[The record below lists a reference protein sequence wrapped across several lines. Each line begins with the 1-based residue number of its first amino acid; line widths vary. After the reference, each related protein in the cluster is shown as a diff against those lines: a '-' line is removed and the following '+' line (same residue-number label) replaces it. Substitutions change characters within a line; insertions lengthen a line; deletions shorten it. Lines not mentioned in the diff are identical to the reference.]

1 MKISPLVFIRKEHT
15 EAQQQRFKDHAASV
29 RVDDSG
35 NVEVLEK
42 DIINPNGDIK
52 TNRLISVLPTVEEK
66 IETFQTAS
74 SFFEELS
81 HLNIILTNACNLS
94 CTYCYEQHNKD
105 YGRFT
110 LESLRTA
117 YEWLLFVNSESQ
129 KQFQFFGGEPLIHKK
144 LVLDFLS
151 SDPDYFTQAWNNN
164 TGQSVSICTNG
175 LLLDND
181 FLAEYFSYPFTN
193 MLLSLDTIKA
203 EIDHRQIEQQDI
215 DRLLS
220 YVQQIP
226 VEVKQDKRLVIRCT
240 LSQETAPYMN
250 EFIDTI
256 YAMGVRQMIVHPLI
270 LDSSKGFIS
279 WKDDSWSKL
288 HQDILANLEKYFD
301 LHIQFV
307 EGVGKKHESNCMVG
321 ADMVAIDA
329 SGDFSGCYF
338 FTNQKT
344 NGTGHTILGNVF
356 KNQVYTDR
364 YREFQRLYNEMFDSE
379 EQCRTCDYRSACYQC
394 PAGNADTGNR
404 LFRPD
409 DMCQKIVKLYI
420 DLQDDVA
427 KKNFLREYQQTLN
440 DSEKHGFDKYT
451 ASCLMMLA
459 GLYFAE
465 TNEPLETYLSLDLPN
480 YKNILHWF
488 TSSLRSDTKY
498 QSVDAIISEVGSNE
512 ADMVDFYK
520 AFMKLQGLPV
530 NQLPT
535 TGPAEDIFYLNAI
548 GRMIVGEKVK
558 RNSKLLKINKG

>member
-1 MKISPLVFIRKEHT
+1 
-15 EAQQQRFKDHAASV
+15 
-29 RVDDSG
+29 
-35 NVEVLEK
+35 
-42 DIINPNGDIK
+42 
-52 TNRLISVLPTVEEK
+52 
-66 IETFQTAS
+66 
-74 SFFEELS
+74 
-81 HLNIILTNACNLS
+81 
-94 CTYCYEQHNKD
+94 
-105 YGRFT
+105 
-110 LESLRTA
+110 
-117 YEWLLFVNSESQ
+117 
-129 KQFQFFGGEPLIHKK
+129 
-144 LVLDFLS
+144 
-151 SDPDYFTQAWNNN
+151 
-164 TGQSVSICTNG
+164 
-175 LLLDND
+175 
-181 FLAEYFSYPFTN
+181 
-193 MLLSLDTIKA
+193 
-203 EIDHRQIEQQDI
+203 
-215 DRLLS
+215 
-220 YVQQIP
+220 
-226 VEVKQDKRLVIRCT
+226 
-240 LSQETAPYMN
+240 MN

-256 YAMGVRQMIVHPLI
+256 YSMGVRQMIVHPLI

-279 WKDDSWSKL
+279 WKNESWSQL
-288 HQDILANLEKYFD
+288 HQDILNNLEKYFD

-379 EQCRTCDYRSACYQC
+379 EQCRTCDYRNACYQC

-427 KKNFLREYQQTLN
+427 KKNFLREYQQTLA
-440 DSEKHGFDKYT
+440 DSEKYGFDKYT

-465 TNEPLETYLSLDLPN
+465 RNEPLEKYLLLDLPN
-480 YKNILHWF
+480 YKNILYWF
-488 TSSLRSDTKY
+488 TRSLKSNVEY
-498 QSVDAIISEVGSNE
+498 QSIDIIISEIDSSE
-512 ADMVDFYK
+512 ASMVEFYK
-520 AFMKLQGLPV
+520 EFMKLQGLSV
-530 NQLPT
+530 NELPT
-535 TGPAEDIFYLNAI
+535 SGPTEDIFYLNTI